1 MKPGHSNAANSPKPS
16 DSTEN
21 KQTTSQ
27 EKTPQT
33 IEEASLTARD
43 HILCEIPQIVTALID
58 VAKNGNTAAAKYLF
72 EEAGVK
78 LQGPA
83 VHEHKNCLATL
94 LLSRL
99 KEPLPPTPLPPHLA
113 ARTKV
118 TKTG

>member
-1 MKPGHSNAANSPKPS
+1 MKPGHSKTDSSSKPS

-21 KQTTSQ
+21 KQAASQ
-27 EKTPQT
+27 EKTPQSV
-33 IEEASLTARD
+33 EDASVSARD
-43 HILCEIPQIVTALID
+43 KIIQAVPDIVDELI
-58 VAKNGNTAAAKYLF
+58 NTAKHNASAAKYLF

-99 KEPLPPTPLPPHLA
+99 TQDLPPIPLPPHLA